1 MVDVVVVDVIPVM
14 PLVTRLLVSCARLTF
29 DDVLSPPSAARINFQ
44 IMKLCTGEF
53 QITNLLLC
61 QSQDMG
67 MMSASFH
74 SLLFKIS
81 LDFVQLS
88 NN

>member
-44 IMKLCTGEF
+44 IMKLCTGEISDNEF
-53 QITNLLLC
+53 ALKGNLLMENVTSVRHKC
-61 QSQDMG
+61 QSILCSTMG
-67 MMSASFH
+67 M
-74 SLLFKIS
+74 
-81 LDFVQLS
+81 
-88 NN
+88 